1 MRRGASP
8 RGQRQW
14 GEIPALRRADTRSDT
29 CAQLL
34 ARIYGVFALK
44 CSGCDRRVRL
54 IAFITE
60 PATVR
65 QILKHASAPTTAPA
79 LAPAGSP
86 AVRVNAQQLIGPE
99 AVEAIPKL
107 EFDQTANLTADAG
120 HDSLVADAG
129 AHADAEPMPE
139 LEFDQ
144 TLGW

>member
-14 GEIPALRRADTRSDT
+14 GEIPALRRADTRRDT

-65 QILKHASAPTTAPA
+65 QILKHACEPTTAPELA
-79 LAPAGSP
+79 LARSP
-86 AVRVNAQQLIGPE
+86 PVEVNAPQLIAPE
-99 AVEAIPKL
+99 AVGANPEL
-107 EFDQTANLTADAG
+107 EFDQTANLTAKAR
-120 HDSLVADAG
+120 HDRLVADAG
-129 AHADAEPMPE
+129 AHSDAAPIPE
-139 LEFDQ
+139 LEFD
-144 TLGW
+144 